1 MNLYNTHRQLTFA
14 REYRG
19 LTQTELT
26 AKISGLSQSNLSKY
40 EKGLSTLS
48 EDLLSR
54 IMGYLDFPMS
64 FLEVDI
70 RNEAED
76 RHYRKK
82 ASVNK
87 SDRGVID
94 RFVSIVAYCYDWMC
108 DMMDFPSFSFSYFD
122 IEEGFTPEEVA
133 QNVRRKFRLGVEPV
147 RNIVNLIEANG
158 VLVYMW
164 NCEHDDFDG
173 VSLIT
178 DKGNHIIIVN
188 RNMSNDR
195 KRFTLAHEL
204 GHILMHQN
212 VDFIISASRDREKE
226 ANAFASELL
235 MPAQALK
242 SQLLN
247 IKFSDLPTLKRYWA
261 ASMASIVRRSY
272 DLGCLDRAKYTTL
285 MTELSRNGWRKKE
298 PYPVDIDDAILF
310 TSAYSLLSK
319 ELEYG
324 NETIA
329 ELTSLPLDVI
339 NEIYGNRM
347 TNIVQFPLR

>member
-1 MNLYNTHRQLTFA
+1 MNSHKTHKQLAFA

-26 AKISGLSQSNLSKY
+26 SKVEGLSQSNLSRY

-48 EDLLSR
+48 DDLLSR
-54 IMGYLDFPMS
+54 IMDCLGFPMS
-64 FLEVDI
+64 FLDVSI

-82 ASVNK
+82 ASVSK
-87 SDRGVID
+87 SDRGTID
-94 RFVSIVAYCYDWMC
+94 RFVSLVAYCYDWMC
-108 DMMDFPSFSFSYFD
+108 DMMDFPSYGFAYFD
-122 IEEGFTPEEVA
+122 IENGFTPEEVA
-133 QNVRRKFRLGVEPV
+133 RNLRRKFKLGNEPV

-158 VLVYMW
+158 VVVYMW
-164 NCEHDDFDG
+164 DCPYDEFDG
-173 VSLIT
+173 VSLIS

-212 VDFIISASRDREKE
+212 VDFIISESRDREKE
-226 ANAFASELL
+226 ANAFASEFL
-235 MPAQALK
+235 MPSQAMK

-247 IKFSDLPTLKRYWA
+247 VKFSDLPVLKRYWS

-272 DLGCLDRAKYTTL
+272 DLGCIDRAKYTTL

-298 PYPVDIDDAILF
+298 PYPVDIDNAVLF
-310 TSAYSLLSK
+310 SSAYSLLSS
-319 ELEYG
+319 ELGYSSS
-324 NETIA
+324 TVA
-329 ELTSLPLDVI
+329 ELTSLPLDVV
-339 NEIYGNRM
+339 NKIYNSRR
-347 TNIVQFPLR
+347 VVPFPLR

>member
-1 MNLYNTHRQLTFA
+1 MNSHNTHKQLAFA

-26 AKISGLSQSNLSKY
+26 SKVEGLSQSNLSKY
-40 EKGLSTLS
+40 ENGLSTLS
-48 EDLLSR
+48 DDLLSR
-54 IMGYLDFPMS
+54 IMDCLGFPMS
-64 FLEVDI
+64 FLDVSI

-87 SDRGVID
+87 SDRGTID
-94 RFVSIVAYCYDWMC
+94 RFVSLVAYCYDWMC
-108 DMMDFPSFSFSYFD
+108 DMMDFPSFGFAYFD
-122 IEEGFTPEEVA
+122 IENGFTPEEVA
-133 QNVRRKFRLGVEPV
+133 RNIRRKFKLGNEPV

-158 VLVYMW
+158 VVVYMW
-164 NCEHDDFDG
+164 DCPYDDFDG
-173 VSLIT
+173 VSLIS

-212 VDFIISASRDREKE
+212 VDFIISESRDREKE
-226 ANAFASELL
+226 ANAFASEFL
-235 MPAQALK
+235 MPSQAMK

-247 IKFSDLPTLKRYWA
+247 IKFSDLPVLKRYWS

-272 DLGCLDRAKYTTL
+272 DLGCIDRAKYTTL
-285 MTELSRNGWRKKE
+285 MTELSRNGWRKNE
-298 PYPVDIDDAILF
+298 PYLVSMDNAVLF
-310 TSAYSLLSK
+310 SSAYSLLSS
-319 ELEYG
+319 ELGYS
-324 NETIA
+324 NSTVA
-329 ELTSLPLDVI
+329 ELTSLPLDVV
-339 NEIYGNRM
+339 NKVYNSRR
-347 TNIVQFPLR
+347 VVPFPLR